1 MLKLIYLIIIVNY
14 CFIFLVYIKLV
25 QQLFFLTSIYNFATR
40 SMENLTED
48 GYLQFY
54 TVDQQES
61 SVFSTLS

>member
-1 MLKLIYLIIIVNY
+1 MWA
-14 CFIFLVYIKLV
+14 
-25 QQLFFLTSIYNFATR
+25 FLTSIHNFATR

-61 SVFSTLS
+61 SVFSALS